1 MRILIASDSFE
12 PKIDG
17 VSETAGVLV
26 RALSRRGHDV
36 TVVAPRPGGTRTDYA
51 ANARVVRLPSAPLPL
66 YPEVRV
72 AYRFAALRRAIE
84 VYRPEAAI
92 ILTTGTIGLN
102 AARLLPASTRIV
114 HIYTTDMPAYLEAYR
129 AGFLVPGFDA
139 VLRWLA
145 RRSVATLCPTD
156 VVRDDLV
163 GRKLDRLDV
172 WGRGVD
178 TTLFRPDRA
187 SSEMRERLTGGEP
200 DRPLVLYVGRL
211 AREKRIL
218 DLLEA
223 TRRLRH
229 ARFALVGDG
238 PQRQELERLFPPDRT
253 VFTGFLRGVPLAEAF
268 ASADV
273 FAFPSDTDTFAQ
285 VVLQAMAS
293 GTPPVVAQH
302 TAPAQFVPHDVAGLH
317 APARS
322 PREFAAAIGQLL
334 DDRTLR
340 ARLSAGAVDAAQSR
354 SWEALIDRLEGLLA
368 GHVPAAGDE
377 DGYSG
382 SGGSTPSGR
391 STANTLSVIET
402 SP

>member
-1 MRILIASDSFE
+1 M
-12 PKIDG
+12 
-17 VSETAGVLV
+17 
-26 RALSRRGHDV
+26 
-36 TVVAPRPGGTRTDYA
+36 
-51 ANARVVRLPSAPLPL
+51 
-66 YPEVRV
+66 
-72 AYRFAALRRAIE
+72 
-84 VYRPEAAI
+84 
-92 ILTTGTIGLN
+92 
-102 AARLLPASTRIV
+102 
-114 HIYTTDMPAYLEAYR
+114 
-129 AGFLVPGFDA
+129 
-139 VLRWLA
+139 
-145 RRSVATLCPTD
+145 
-156 VVRDDLV
+156 
-163 GRKLDRLDV
+163 
-172 WGRGVD
+172 
-178 TTLFRPDRA
+178 
-187 SSEMRERLTGGEP
+187 
-200 DRPLVLYVGRL
+200 
-211 AREKRIL
+211 
-218 DLLEA
+218 
-223 TRRLRH
+223 
-229 ARFALVGDG
+229 
-238 PQRQELERLFPPDRT
+238 
-253 VFTGFLRGVPLAEAF
+253 FTGFLRGVPLAEAF

-368 GHVPAAGDE
+368 GHVAAAGDE